1 MALKP
6 FLNNLL
12 QKATSLRL
20 FSNLRGDFFGGITA
34 SIVALPLAI
43 AFGVAAFV
51 PLGPDYVAQGA
62 LAGLYA
68 FIIAGFLASI
78 FGGTPAQITGPTAP
92 MAVVITAF
100 IARFARDP
108 ELADLGVSTAE
119 AILLMVA
126 ATILLA
132 GIFQI
137 VLGAVGGGRLI
148 KYIPFPVVSGIMNG
162 IAVLIFLS
170 QIRPFFG
177 VGESVS
183 SSSLFTGQ
191 AGFNSITVAIG
202 VVTIIATV
210 YAGRLIRVIPAALIG
225 VGAGIATYFLIGFV
239 ASPDLLQPQNNPLIV
254 GSIPSALPTP
264 DKALSFINFAAEIPL
279 AKWVYIIIPALTL
292 SILASLDTLLT
303 SVVVDMT
310 TKSKHNSKRE
320 LIGQGIGNLGSAVFG
335 GLPAAGTTSV
345 AMVSI
350 NNGGRTRL
358 AGVITSVSLL
368 LVVLVLSP
376 AVKWIPLSALAG
388 ILMVTAVKMVDY
400 KSLILFGKK
409 STLENM
415 IIVLAVT
422 VSMVIFDLVIAVG
435 IGLVI
440 ACLLFV
446 REQINKT
453 IIRRKYSGEL
463 IHSKKVRT
471 QEAMHTLEEHGHQI
485 KVYELSDA
493 LFFGTCDKLLTEIEK
508 DYDSKFIILD
518 LKRVNTVD
526 LTGTQL
532 LRQIADSVKD
542 KGHHLLMAY
551 VDMPGDRNKE
561 RLRSYLE
568 DVGVTDVI
576 GRDHIFPATD
586 DALEWAEDLLVKE
599 EMRGAQR
606 ETQILELHD
615 ISVFQ
620 GLSPEQLHLV
630 QHYVRPVSFRRGDII
645 FREGDVGDGIY
656 FILSGYVSV
665 FTGSRDYRLAT
676 FADGVFF
683 GEMSI
688 LEDKPRS
695 ATVRAETDTKLLFMS
710 KEDFQQL
717 TQTEPALAAHIL
729 RRLSSDLSHR
739 LRMTNA
745 EVRALEE

>member
-1 MALKP
+1 LKLSWQQLLKRTSNLRP
-6 FLNNLL
+6 F
-12 QKATSLRL
+12 A
-20 FSNLRGDFFGGITA
+20 NLRGDLLGGITA

-68 FIIAGFLASI
+68 FIIAGFLASV
-78 FGGTPAQITGPTAP
+78 FGGTPLQITGPTAP

-100 IARFARDP
+100 IARFTGDP
-108 ELADLGVSTAE
+108 EFTNLGVNAAE
-119 AILLMVA
+119 AVLLLVA

-132 GIFQI
+132 GLFQI
-137 VLGAVGGGRLI
+137 VMGLVGGGRLI

-170 QIRPFFG
+170 QLRPFFG
-177 VGESVS
+177 VDSSVS
-183 SSSLFTGQ
+183 LTSLFTGQ
-191 AGFNSITVAIG
+191 AGFNYVTIAIG

-210 YAGRLIRVIPAALIG
+210 YAGRLIRMIPAALVG
-225 VGAGIATYFLIGFV
+225 VGAGMAAYFIIGLF
-239 ASPDLLQPQNNPLIV
+239 ASPGLLQPQNNPLIV
-254 GSIPSALPTP
+254 GPIPSALPTP
-264 DKALSFINFAAEIPL
+264 GKAMSFINFAAAIPL
-279 AKWVYIIIPALTL
+279 AKWLYIIIPALTL

-303 SVVVDMT
+303 SVVADMV
-310 TKSKHNSKRE
+310 TKTKHNSKRE
-320 LIGQGIGNLGSAVFG
+320 LIGQGIGNLGAAVFG
-335 GLPAAGTTSV
+335 GLPAAGTTIV
-345 AMVSI
+345 TMANI

-358 AGVITSVSLL
+358 SGVINSVSLL
-368 LVVLVLSP
+368 LIVLVLSP
-376 AVKWIPLSALAG
+376 FVKWIPLAALAG
-388 ILMVTAVKMVDY
+388 ILMVVAAQMVDY

-409 STLENM
+409 STVENM
-415 IIVLAVT
+415 VIVLAVT

-471 QEAMHTLEEHGHQI
+471 QEAMQILQENGDQI

-508 DYDSKFIILD
+508 DYDSQFIILD
-518 LKRVNTVD
+518 LKRVNTID

-532 LRQIADSVKD
+532 LHQIADSVKE
-542 KGHHLLMAY
+542 KGHHLLMSY
-551 VDMPGDRNKE
+551 LDVPGDRNKE

-568 DVGVTDVI
+568 DVGVTGVI
-576 GRDHIFPATD
+576 GRDHIFSTTD
-586 DALEWAEDLLVKE
+586 HALEWAEDLLIKE
-599 EMRGAQR
+599 VMSGAQPGA
-606 ETQILELHD
+606 QILELKD

-620 GLSPEQLHLV
+620 DLSPEQLHLV
-630 QHYVRPVSFRRGDII
+630 QGYVRSVSFREGEVI
-645 FREGDVGDGIY
+645 FREGEPGHGIY

-665 FTGSRDYRLAT
+665 FTGSKEHRLAT

-695 ATVRAETDTKLLFMS
+695 ATVRAETDTRLLFMS
-710 KEDFQQL
+710 KRNFQQL
-717 TQTEPALAAHIL
+717 TESEPLLATSIL
-729 RRLSSDLSHR
+729 RRISSDLSHR

-745 EVRALEE
+745 EVLALEE

>member
-1 MALKP
+1 LQQ
-6 FLNNLL
+6 LL
-12 QKATSLRL
+12 QRARNLRL
-20 FSNLRGDFFGGITA
+20 FANLRGDLFGGITA

-51 PLGPDYVAQGA
+51 PLGPEYVAQGA
-62 LAGLYA
+62 LAGLYG
-68 FIIAGFLASI
+68 FIIAGFLATI

-100 IARFARDP
+100 IARFTKDP
-108 ELADLGVSTAE
+108 EFATLGVSTAE

-132 GIFQI
+132 GLFQI
-137 VLGAVGGGRLI
+137 VLGIVGGGRLI

-170 QIRPFFG
+170 QLRPFFG
-177 VGESVS
+177 VDSSVS
-183 SSSLFTGQ
+183 FTSLITGQ
-191 AGFNSITVAIG
+191 AGFNYVTIMVG

-210 YAGRLIRVIPAALIG
+210 FAGRLIRVIPAALVG
-225 VGAGIATYFLIGFV
+225 VAVGIAAYFIIGFV

-254 GSIPSALPTP
+254 GAIPSALPTP

-279 AKWVYIIIPALTL
+279 SKWVYIIIPALTL
-292 SILASLDTLLT
+292 SVLASLDTLLT
-303 SVVVDMT
+303 SVVVDMV
-310 TKSKHNSKRE
+310 TKTKHNSKRE
-320 LIGQGIGNLGSAVFG
+320 LIGQGIGNVGSALFG

-358 AGVITSVSLL
+358 AGVTNSIFLL
-368 LVVLVLSP
+368 IVVLVLSP
-376 AVKWIPLSALAG
+376 VVRWIPLSALAG
-388 ILMVTAVKMVDY
+388 ILIVTAVQMVDY

-422 VSMVIFDLVIAVG
+422 ASMVIFDLVIAVG

-453 IIRRKYSGEL
+453 IIRRKFTGEH

-471 QEAMHTLEEHGHQI
+471 QEATRILEEHGHQI
-485 KVYELSDA
+485 KVYELCDA
-493 LFFGTCDKLLTEIEK
+493 LFFGTCDKLLTEVEK

-518 LKRVNTVD
+518 LKRVNTID

-532 LRQIADSVKD
+532 IRQIADRVKD

-551 VDMPGDRNKE
+551 LDMPGDRNKE
-561 RLRSYLE
+561 RLLSYLE
-568 DVGVTDVI
+568 DLRVPEVV

-586 DALEWAEDLLVKE
+586 HALEWAEDHLIEDVTVEAKHGERL
-599 EMRGAQR
+599 
-606 ETQILELHD
+606 LELQD

-620 GLSPEQLHLV
+620 DLSPEQLHLV
-630 QHYVRPVSFRRGDII
+630 QQYVRPASFKAGDII
-645 FREGDVGDGIY
+645 FKEGDPGNGIY

-665 FTGSRDYRLAT
+665 FSGNRARRLAT
-676 FADGVFF
+676 IAEGVFF
-683 GEMSI
+683 GDMAI
-688 LEDKPRS
+688 LGDMPRS
-695 ATVRAETDTKLLFMS
+695 ATVRAEADTELLFMA
-710 KEDFQQL
+710 KEGFQKL
-717 TQTEPALAAHIL
+717 SESEPLIAANIV
-729 RRLSSDLSHR
+729 RRIARELSHR
-739 LRMTNA
+739 LRITND
-745 EVRALEE
+745 EVMALEE

>member
-1 MALKP
+1 MTLKHS
-6 FLNNLL
+6 LQHLL
-12 QKATSLRL
+12 QRASNLRL
-20 FSNLRGDFFGGITA
+20 FANLRGDLFGGITS

-68 FIIAGFLASI
+68 FIIAGFLACI
-78 FGGTPAQITGPTAP
+78 FGGTPAMITGPTAP

-100 IARFARDP
+100 IARFAKDP
-108 ELADLGVSTAE
+108 EFANLGVSTAE

-132 GIFQI
+132 GLFQI
-137 VLGAVGGGRLI
+137 VMGVVGGGRLI

-170 QIRPFFG
+170 QLRPFFG
-177 VGESVS
+177 VDS
-183 SSSLFTGQ
+183 SASFISLITGQ
-191 AGFNSITVAIG
+191 AGFNYITIIVG

-225 VGAGIATYFLIGFV
+225 VGAGIAAYFIIGLIT
-239 ASPDLLQPQNNPLIV
+239 SPGLLQPQNNPLIV
-254 GSIPSALPTP
+254 GPIPSALPTP

-279 AKWVYIIIPALTL
+279 SKWVYIIIPALTL

-303 SVVVDMT
+303 SVVVDMV
-310 TKSKHNSKRE
+310 TKTKHNSKRE
-320 LIGQGIGNLGSAVFG
+320 LIGQGIGNVGSALFG

-358 AGVITSVSLL
+358 AGVINSVSLL

-388 ILMVTAVKMVDY
+388 ILMVTAVRMVDY

-453 IIRRKYSGEL
+453 IIRRKFTGED

-471 QEAMHTLEEHGHQI
+471 QEAMRILEENGHQI
-485 KVYELSDA
+485 KVYELCDA

-518 LKRVNTVD
+518 LKRVNTID

-532 LRQIADSVKD
+532 LRQIADRVEE
-542 KGHHLLMAY
+542 KGHHLLLSY

-561 RLRSYLE
+561 RLRSYLK
-568 DVGVTDVI
+568 DVGVTDAI

-586 DALEWAEDLLVKE
+586 HALEWAEDLLIKE
-599 EMRGAQR
+599 EMSGAQWD
-606 ETQILELHD
+606 TQILKLQD
-615 ISVFQ
+615 ISVFHD
-620 GLSPEQLHLV
+620 LSPEQLRLV
-630 QHYVRPVSFRRGDII
+630 QRYVRPVSFRGGEII
-645 FREGDVGDGIY
+645 FREGEPGDGIY

-665 FTGSRDYRLAT
+665 FTGNRDHRLAT
-676 FADGVFF
+676 FSDGVFF

-695 ATVRAETDTKLLFMS
+695 ATVRAETNTKLLFMS
-710 KEDFQQL
+710 KKNFHQL
-717 TQTEPALAAHIL
+717 TKSEPSLAAHIL
-729 RRLSSDLSHR
+729 RRISVDLSHR

>member
-1 MALKP
+1 MKYSWR
-6 FLNNLL
+6 NLL

-20 FSNLRGDFFGGITA
+20 FSNPRGDFFGGITA
-34 SIVALPLAI
+34 SVVALPLAI

-108 ELADLGVSTAE
+108 EFAHLGVSTAE

-132 GIFQI
+132 AIFQI
-137 VLGAVGGGRLI
+137 VMGILGGGRLI

-162 IAVLIFLS
+162 VAVLIFLS

-177 VGESVS
+177 VGDSVS
-183 SSSLFTGQ
+183 FSALITGQ
-191 AGFNSITVAIG
+191 AAFNPVTVAVG

-225 VGAGIATYFLIGFV
+225 VGAGIATYFLIGFT
-239 ASPDLLQPQNNPLIV
+239 ASPDLLQSQSNPLIV

-279 AKWVYIIIPALTL
+279 SKWVYIIIPALTL

-303 SVVVDMT
+303 SVVADME
-310 TKSKHNSKRE
+310 TKTKHNSKRE
-320 LIGQGIGNLGSAVFG
+320 LIGQGIGNVGSAIFG
-335 GLPAAGTTSV
+335 GLPAAGTTTV
-345 AMVSI
+345 TMVNI
-350 NNGGRTRL
+350 KNGGRTRL
-358 AGVITSVSLL
+358 SGVINSVSVL

-376 AVKWIPLSALAG
+376 AVKWIPLSALAD
-388 ILMVTAVKMVDY
+388 ILMVTAVQMVDY

-453 IIRRKYSGEL
+453 IIRRKFTGED

-471 QEAMHTLEEHGHQI
+471 QEAMQTLEEHGHQI
-485 KVYELSDA
+485 KVYELCDA

-518 LKRVNTVD
+518 LKRVNTID

-532 LRQIADSVKD
+532 LRQIAERVED
-542 KGHHLLMAY
+542 KGHHLLLAY

-576 GRDHIFPATD
+576 GRSHIFPTTD
-586 DALEWAEDLLVKE
+586 NALEWAEDLLIKE
-599 EMRGAQR
+599 EMIGVQMD
-606 ETQILELHD
+606 TQILELQD
-615 ISVFQ
+615 ISLFQ

-630 QHYVRPVSFRRGDII
+630 QRYVRPVSFRKGEII
-645 FREGDVGDGIY
+645 FREGEPGDGIY

-665 FTGSRDYRLAT
+665 FTGNRDHRLAT

-695 ATVRAETDTKLLFMS
+695 ATIRAETDTKLLFMS
-710 KEDFQQL
+710 KKDFQQL
-717 TQTEPALAAHIL
+717 TEIEPSLATHIL
-729 RRLSSDLSHR
+729 RKLSRDLSHR

>member
-1 MALKP
+1 MSLKDS
-6 FLNNLL
+6 LQHLL
-12 QKATSLRL
+12 QKVTSIRL
-20 FSNLRGDFFGGITA
+20 FANLRGDFFGGITA

-62 LAGLYA
+62 LAGLYG
-68 FIIAGFLASI
+68 FIIAGFLATI

-108 ELADLGVSTAE
+108 EFANLGVSTAE

-137 VLGAVGGGRLI
+137 ALGAVGGGRLI

-170 QIRPFFG
+170 QLRPFFG
-177 VGESVS
+177 VDNSVS
-183 SSSLFTGQ
+183 FHLLITGQ
-191 AGFNSITVAIG
+191 ASFNY
-202 VVTIIATV
+202 VTIIVGGVTIITTV
-210 YAGRLIRVIPAALIG
+210 YAGRFIRVIPAALIG
-225 VGAGIATYFLIGFV
+225 IGAGIAAYFAIGLMTM
-239 ASPDLLQPQNNPLIV
+239 PELLQPQNNPLIV

-264 DKALSFINFAAEIPL
+264 DKALSFINFATEIPIS
-279 AKWVYIIIPALTL
+279 KWVYIIIPALTL

-303 SVVVDMT
+303 SVVVDMV
-310 TKSKHNSKRE
+310 TKTKHNSKRE
-320 LIGQGIGNLGSAVFG
+320 LIGQGIGNIGSAVFG

-358 AGVITSVSLL
+358 AGVINSVSLL

-388 ILMVTAVKMVDY
+388 ILMVTAVRMVDY

-453 IIRRKYSGEL
+453 IIRRKYSCEL

-471 QEAMHTLEEHGHQI
+471 QKAMRILEEHGHQI

-508 DYDSKFIILD
+508 DYGSKFIVLD
-518 LKRVNTVD
+518 LKRVNTID

-532 LRQIADSVKD
+532 LHQIADSVKD
-542 KGHHLLMAY
+542 KGNHLLMAY
-551 VDMPGDRNKE
+551 VDIPGDKNKE

-576 GRDHIFPATD
+576 GRNHIFPATD
-586 DALEWAEDLLVKE
+586 DALEWAEDLLIKE
-599 EMRGAQR
+599 EMSGAQSD
-606 ETQILELHD
+606 TQALELHD
-615 ISVFQ
+615 ISIFQ
-620 GLSPEQLHLV
+620 DLSSEQLHLV
-630 QHYVRPVSFRRGDII
+630 QRYVRPVSFRKGEII
-645 FREGDVGDGIY
+645 FREGEAGDGIY

-665 FTGSRDYRLAT
+665 FTGNRDYRLAT
-676 FADGVFF
+676 FAEGVFF

-695 ATVRAETDTKLLFMS
+695 ATVRTETDSRLLFMS
-710 KEDFQQL
+710 KKGFQQL
-717 TQTEPALAAHIL
+717 TKSEPSLATHIL
-729 RRLSSDLSHR
+729 RRLSRDLSHR

>member
-1 MALKP
+1 MSLKDS
-6 FLNNLL
+6 LQHLL
-12 QKATSLRL
+12 QKITSIRL
-20 FSNLRGDFFGGITA
+20 FANLRGDFFGGITA

-62 LAGLYA
+62 LAGLYG
-68 FIIAGFLASI
+68 FIIAGFLATI

-108 ELADLGVSTAE
+108 EFANLGVSTAE

-137 VLGAVGGGRLI
+137 ALGAVGGGRLI

-170 QIRPFFG
+170 QLRPFFG
-177 VGESVS
+177 VDNSVS
-183 SSSLFTGQ
+183 FNSLITGQ
-191 AGFNSITVAIG
+191 AGFNYVTIIVG
-202 VVTIIATV
+202 VVTIITTV
-210 YAGRLIRVIPAALIG
+210 CAGRFIRVIPAALIG
-225 VGAGIATYFLIGFV
+225 IGAGIAAYFTIGLMTM
-239 ASPDLLQPQNNPLIV
+239 PDLLQPQNNTLIV
-254 GSIPSALPTP
+254 GSIPNALPTP
-264 DKALSFINFAAEIPL
+264 DKALSFINFAAEIPVS
-279 AKWVYIIIPALTL
+279 KWVYIIIPALTL

-303 SVVVDMT
+303 SVVVDMV
-310 TKSKHNSKRE
+310 TKTKHNSKRE
-320 LIGQGIGNLGSAVFG
+320 LIGQGIGNIGSAVFG

-358 AGVITSVSLL
+358 AGVINSVSLL
-368 LVVLVLSP
+368 LVVLVLGP

-388 ILMVTAVKMVDY
+388 ILMVTAVRMIDY

-453 IIRRKYSGEL
+453 IIRRKYSCDL

-471 QEAMHTLEEHGHQI
+471 QEAMRILEEHGHHI
-485 KVYELSDA
+485 KVYELSEA

-508 DYDSKFIILD
+508 DYGSKFIILD
-518 LKRVNTVD
+518 LKRVNTID

-532 LRQIADSVKD
+532 LHQIADSVKD
-542 KGHHLLMAY
+542 KGNYLLMAY
-551 VDMPGDRNKE
+551 VDMPGDKNKE

-576 GRDHIFPATD
+576 GRNHIFPATD
-586 DALEWAEDLLVKE
+586 DALEWAEDLLIKE
-599 EMRGAQR
+599 EMSGAQSD
-606 ETQILELHD
+606 TQALELHE

-620 GLSPEQLHLV
+620 DLSPEQLHLV
-630 QHYVRPVSFRRGDII
+630 QRYVRPVSFRKGEII
-645 FREGDVGDGIY
+645 FREGEVGDGIY

-665 FTGSRDYRLAT
+665 FTGNRDYRLAT
-676 FADGVFF
+676 FAEGVFF

-695 ATVRAETDTKLLFMS
+695 ATVRTEADSKLLFMS
-710 KEDFQQL
+710 KKGFQQL
-717 TQTEPALAAHIL
+717 TKSEPSLATHIL
-729 RRLSSDLSHR
+729 RRLSSDLAHR

>member
-1 MALKP
+1 MTLKHS
-6 FLNNLL
+6 LQQLL
-12 QKATSLRL
+12 KRIGNLRL
-20 FSNLRGDFFGGITA
+20 FSNPRGDLFGGITA

-62 LAGLYA
+62 LAGLYG
-68 FIIAGFLASI
+68 FIIAGFLACI

-100 IARFARDP
+100 IARFAKDP
-108 ELADLGVSTAE
+108 EFANLGVSTAE

-177 VGESVS
+177 MDDSVS
-183 SSSLFTGQ
+183 FSSLITGQ
-191 AGFNSITVAIG
+191 AGFNPITVAIG
-202 VVTIIATV
+202 VITIIATV

-225 VGAGIATYFLIGFV
+225 VGAAIATYFLIGFI

-264 DKALSFINFAAEIPL
+264 DKAMSFINFAAEIPL
-279 AKWVYIIIPALTL
+279 SKWVYIIIPALTL

-310 TKSKHNSKRE
+310 TKTKHNSKRE
-320 LIGQGIGNLGSAVFG
+320 LIGQGIGNLGSAIFG

-358 AGVITSVSLL
+358 AGVINSVSLL

-388 ILMVTAVKMVDY
+388 ILMVTAVRMVDY
-400 KSLILFGKK
+400 KSLILFRKK

-422 VSMVIFDLVIAVG
+422 VSMVVFDLVIAVG

-463 IHSKKVRT
+463 IHSKKVRI
-471 QEAMHTLEEHGHQI
+471 QEAMRILEEHGNQI

-518 LKRVNTVD
+518 LKRVNTID

-532 LRQIADSVKD
+532 LHQIADRVKD
-542 KGHHLLMAY
+542 KGNHLLMAY
-551 VDMPGDRNKE
+551 VDIPGDKNKE

-586 DALEWAEDLLVKE
+586 DALEWAEDLLVKDK
-599 EMRGAQR
+599 MSGAQR
-606 ETQILELHD
+606 DTQILELHD
-615 ISVFQ
+615 ISVFKN
-620 GLSPEQLHLV
+620 LSAEQLQLI
-630 QHYVRPVSFRRGDII
+630 QRYVRPVSFQKGEII
-645 FREGDVGDGIY
+645 FREGEAGDGIY

-695 ATVRAETDTKLLFMS
+695 ATVRAETDTKLLFMP
-710 KEDFQQL
+710 KKDFQHL
-717 TQTEPALAAHIL
+717 TQTEPSLAAHIL
-729 RRLSSDLSHR
+729 RRLSRDLSQR
-739 LRMTNA
+739 LRTTNA

>member
-1 MALKP
+1 MTLKHS
-6 FLNNLL
+6 L
-12 QKATSLRL
+12 QQLIQRVSNLRL
-20 FSNLRGDFFGGITA
+20 FANLRGDLFGGITA

-43 AFGVAAFV
+43 AFGVAAFA

-68 FIIAGFLASI
+68 FIIAGFLATI

-108 ELADLGVSTAE
+108 EFAHLGVSTAE

-177 VGESVS
+177 VDDSVS
-183 SSSLFTGQ
+183 FSSLITGQ
-191 AGFNSITVAIG
+191 AGFNPITVAIG
-202 VVTIIATV
+202 IITIIAAV

-225 VGAGIATYFLIGFV
+225 VCAGIATFFLIGFI

-279 AKWVYIIIPALTL
+279 SKWVYIIIPALTL

-303 SVVVDMT
+303 SVVVDMV
-310 TKSKHNSKRE
+310 TKKKHNSKRE
-320 LIGQGIGNLGSAVFG
+320 LIGQGIGNLGSAIFG

-358 AGVITSVSLL
+358 AGVINSVSLL
-368 LVVLVLSP
+368 LVVLLFSP

-388 ILMVTAVKMVDY
+388 ILMVTAVRMVDY

-463 IHSKKVRT
+463 IHSKKVRI
-471 QEAMHTLEEHGHQI
+471 QEAMRILEEHGHQI

-518 LKRVNTVD
+518 LKRVNTID

-532 LRQIADSVKD
+532 LHQIADSVKD
-542 KGHHLLMAY
+542 KGNHLLMAY
-551 VDMPGDRNKE
+551 VDMPGDKNKE

-599 EMRGAQR
+599 EMSETRR
-606 ETQILELHD
+606 DTQILELHD
-615 ISVFQ
+615 ISVFKD
-620 GLSPEQLHLV
+620 LSPEQLQLV
-630 QHYVRPVSFRRGDII
+630 QRYVRPVSFQKGKII
-645 FREGDVGDGIY
+645 FREGEAGDGIY

-710 KEDFQQL
+710 KKDFQQL

-729 RRLSSDLSHR
+729 RRLSRDLSQR
-739 LRMTNA
+739 LRTTNA